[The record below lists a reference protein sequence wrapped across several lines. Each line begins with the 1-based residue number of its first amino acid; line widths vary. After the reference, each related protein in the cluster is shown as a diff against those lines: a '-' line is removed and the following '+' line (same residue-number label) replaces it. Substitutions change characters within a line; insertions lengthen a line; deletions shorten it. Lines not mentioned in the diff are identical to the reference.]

1 MLSRR
6 RKSKDGKQEDRDEKR
21 QRRRE
26 AEKQKRKNE
35 IRKKG
40 RRNYDYHPRGNG
52 VYKLG
57 CNVYGSN
64 P

>member
-1 MLSRR
+1 MGNRKTETESDRGAGRR
-6 RKSKDGKQEDRDEKR
+6 RSKTREK
-21 QRRRE
+21 
-26 AEKQKRKNE
+26 KRNQ
-35 IRKKG
+35 KKG

-64 P
+64 PQGGG